1 MSSTP
6 FGPFKDA
13 LGHPLI
19 DRGEG
24 YFDPTVV
31 VDNDGQA
38 YLYWGNPDLWYV
50 KFNRDMISSSGPII
64 KTLRLT
70 DYQEGP
76 WFYKRRGH
84 YYVAFA
90 SSCCP
95 EGIGYAT
102 SGHATGPWHYEGAIM
117 DHDQRSSGNHPGI
130 IDYKGRSYVLGF
142 NYRLN
147 FAERAEHRERRSVTL
162 AKLHYK
168 ADGTI
173 APLPWWSARGVSQR
187 GTLDPFRRVEGWP
200 VKSSRS
206 MRTARTLLEETAR
219 DCGDARHR
227 VN

>member
-90 SSCCP
+90 STCCP
-95 EGIGYAT
+95 EGIGYAM

-117 DHDQRSSGNHPGI
+117 ANDPPAIIRASSTIRGDPTSWASTIGSI
-130 IDYKGRSYVLGF
+130 LRKGPS
-142 NYRLN
+142 
-147 FAERAEHRERRSVTL
+147 
-162 AKLHYK
+162 
-168 ADGTI
+168 I
-173 APLPWWSARGVSQR
+173 AS
-187 GTLDPFRRVEGWP
+187 
-200 VKSSRS
+200 
-206 MRTARTLLEETAR
+206 
-219 DCGDARHR
+219 GDR
-227 VN
+227 